1 LSFLPRSSPPSERY
15 AGPRL
20 RIAIAWLVAALV
32 VQATVLHFAAIDGAE
47 PSIILVLVVWFAM
60 RAGTRRAMLFG
71 FLAGA
76 GEDILAF
83 DSSGSWTIATTVAA
97 FVASLP
103 TRRFFE
109 DSLPLL
115 ASVTFATTLIRALIY
130 WDAKSIE
137 GYPAGFAG
145 IHFHKALESAALN
158 AVLAIVVG
166 AVMRRFEQRRSL
178 AALSK

>member
-20 RIAIAWLVAALV
+20 RFAIAWLLVALI
-32 VQATVLHFAAIDGAE
+32 VQATAMHFATVDGAE
-47 PSIILVLVVWFAM
+47 PSLVLVLVVWFAM

-71 FLAGA
+71 FLAGI
-76 GEDILAF
+76 GEDVLAF
-83 DSSGSWTIATTVAA
+83 DSSGSWTIATTVTA

-109 DSLPLL
+109 DSIPLFTI
-115 ASVTFATTLIRALIY
+115 VTFMATLVRALIF

-137 GYPAGFAG
+137 GYPAGLAT
-145 IHFHKALESAALN
+145 IHFHKALESGVLN
-158 AVLAIVVG
+158 AVLAI
-166 AVMRRFEQRRSL
+166 AVAMALRHFEYRRSL
-178 AALSK
+178 AASPK